1 MTINLTK
8 EEMRTMKFLVR
19 MEIMENEENLKGLS
33 NCPANANR
41 IKGLKNNTK
50 MLKDL
55 LDKMNDVEY
64 EAELNA

>member
-1 MTINLTK
+1 
-8 EEMRTMKFLVR
+8 MRAMKFLVR

-33 NCPANANR
+33 YCPANANR

-50 MLKDL
+50 MLKEL

-64 EAELNA
+64 QAELNA

>member
-8 EEMRTMKFLVR
+8 EEMRAMKFLVR
-19 MEIMENEENLKGLS
+19 MEINENEENLRGLS
-33 NCPANANR
+33 DCPANAGR
-41 IKGLKNNTK
+41 IKRIKNNTK
-50 MLKDL
+50 MLKEL